1 MKALLF
7 RRVRQVVPLILAV
20 IVLNFVL
27 IQLAPGSFLDVMSSD
42 AQITDPVMIERMRA
56 TYGMDQPAYVQL
68 AKYIGS
74 VATLDLG
81 YSYRQNMPVLNA
93 ILSRLPATL
102 LLMFTSIALAFAAG
116 SAAGVLAAARVRT
129 AWDNTV
135 STIALLFFAAP
146 GFWLGF
152 MLSIVFSVYLGWLP
166 VGGMRTVGAA
176 TSGWAGAVDVARHL
190 TLPAISLGLFYA
202 ATYTRVMRASV
213 LEVARLDFVR
223 AARAR
228 GLRGSQ
234 VLWRHTVRNALLPVV
249 TLLGLQLG
257 TVLGGAISV
266 EAVFGWPGIGSL
278 LLDSVMSR
286 DYPVVLGIMV
296 LSSVFTL
303 LVNTLVDLAYLRLD
317 PRILAR

>member
-1 MKALLF
+1 MLT
-7 RRVRQVVPLILAV
+7 IL
-20 IVLNFVL
+20 
-27 IQLAPGSFLDVMSSD
+27 
-42 AQITDPVMIERMRA
+42 
-56 TYGMDQPAYVQL
+56 
-68 AKYIGS
+68 
-74 VATLDLG
+74 
-81 YSYRQNMPVLNA
+81 
-93 ILSRLPATL
+93 
-102 LLMFTSIALAFAAG
+102 
-116 SAAGVLAAARVRT
+116 
-129 AWDNTV
+129 
-135 STIALLFFAAP
+135 
-146 GFWLGF
+146 
-152 MLSIVFSVYLGWLP
+152 FSVQLGWLP

-176 TSGWAGAVDVARHL
+176 TDGWAGAIDVLRHL
-190 TLPAISLGLFYA
+190 ALPAISLGLFYA

-228 GLRGSQ
+228 GLRSTQ

-303 LVNTLVDLAYLRLD
+303 LINTLVDLAYLKLD